1 MLKRLWLP
9 LLLTAVSCSQ
19 GPGSGSSVG
28 SEIESQFIDDPVKGL
43 EFVTSAGSNG
53 KTQAL
58 GKFKCIKGEKV
69 GFKIA
74 GLELGEAVC
83 GERIFVDD
91 LESDEP
97 DHSPE
102 KVAAIIQ
109 SFGVPGS
116 DQIDLSV
123 AVEKMS
129 PTALAALS
137 FAGNNTAFASALST
151 KVSDIKIAVPELV
164 SVIEAKDP
172 DDMRDILDAAIAAYS
187 SLSDA
192 FKTALGISAHAPSAS
207 FSQIVAAEK
216 MMTLTG
222 TLSSNDPNDL
232 CYDFIQG
239 RVSVSQDGSDKPFK
253 FVVHRIASFDA
264 LDSYDNVTN
273 LCKESGWCDQE
284 TELPSPKL
292 ITSSSISFFTEESG
306 TEEGD
311 TDADDVVWSSET
323 VAQLNASIQGG
334 ELVIAGSLEEKG
346 EYTKTGESKESYSC
360 KYSVTSSEVA
370 IPAEGDYPEDESDS
384 GWGPVA
390 AVGNWT
396 GDITTCSNPSEFDL
410 RSVTNGEV
418 IIAQD
423 SSNSDNIYPQMILST
438 TLHGVGTVPD
448 GVYTQ
453 SNYNSSGHWVIS
465 QMYTAGRFEAVFAGP
480 SSFTFNYYDASDNS
494 CGGTFSLVP

>member
-9 LLLTAVSCSQ
+9 LLVTAVSCSQ
-19 GPGSGSSVG
+19 GPGAGGSKIG
-28 SEIESQFIDDPVKGL
+28 SEIEAQFIDDPVKGL

-137 FAGNNTAFASALST
+137 FAGSDTVFKEALED
-151 KVSDIKIAVPELV
+151 KVVEVELAVPELA
-164 SVIEAKDP
+164 SIIAPKDP
-172 DDMRDILDAAIAAYS
+172 AAMRDILDAAIAAYS

-192 FKTALGISAHAPSAS
+192 FKTALGIAAHAPSATY
-207 FSQIVAAEK
+207 SQIVTAEK

-222 TLSSNDPNDL
+222 TLTSSDPNDL

-334 ELVIAGSLEEKG
+334 ELVISGSLEEKG
-346 EYTKTGESKESYSC
+346 EYTKTGEPKESYSC
-360 KYSVTSSEVA
+360 KYSVTNSEVS
-370 IPAEGDYPEDESDS
+370 IPAEGPMSEDEEVDPADGDGTYS
-384 GWGPVA
+384 GSLTCTENGTPVA
-390 AVGNWT
+390 GKTAVITQLGFVMTSIVINTNEVVMNNVALVNDSETPNDNPFLDAFVNGTDGDLGQVT
-396 GDITTCSNPSEFDL
+396 GYEEWGSNGAIAYNFNYFNN
-410 RSVTNGEV
+410 TNG
-418 IIAQD
+418 
-423 SSNSDNIYPQMILST
+423 LSCT
-438 TLHGVGTVPD
+438 GLLPI
-448 GVYTQ
+448 Q
-453 SNYNSSGHWVIS
+453 
-465 QMYTAGRFEAVFAGP
+465 
-480 SSFTFNYYDASDNS
+480 
-494 CGGTFSLVP
+494 